1 MPPFAREREP
11 PTRRVS
17 LSHTG
22 LVSMASNNGML
33 PFLPSFN
40 DLTLLN
46 YAPLV
51 TVIFPDFGR
60 WMELQ
65 FSLFGVLT

>member
-1 MPPFAREREP
+1 MSPFAKERETL
-11 PTRRVS
+11 TRRVS
-17 LSHTG
+17 LSQTG

-33 PFLPSFN
+33 SFLPSFN

-51 TVIFPDFGR
+51 TVILPDLGR
-60 WMELQ
+60 WTELQ
-65 FSLFGVLT
+65 LSLFGVLT

>member
-1 MPPFAREREP
+1 MSPFARECEP
-11 PTRRVS
+11 PTWQVS
-17 LSHTG
+17 LSQTG

-33 PFLPSFN
+33 PFLPRFN

-51 TVIFPDFGR
+51 TVIFPDFSR
-60 WMELQ
+60 WTELQ